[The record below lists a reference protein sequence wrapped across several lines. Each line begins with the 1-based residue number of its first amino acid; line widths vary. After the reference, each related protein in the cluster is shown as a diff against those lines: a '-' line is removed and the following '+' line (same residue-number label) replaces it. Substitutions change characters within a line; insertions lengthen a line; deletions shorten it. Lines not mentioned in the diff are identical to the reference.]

1 MKICV
6 ILLIAFIVEYPSAS
20 AIYRGQLV
28 DINQFPYAVSVQY
41 NEYGY
46 YSPICGGT
54 IISDKWILTSAEC
67 IDLLRNGE
75 INVRIGAKHALND
88 GTVMQIKRFIKHP
101 NYQSELSS
109 EANIALIEL
118 KSNIEFNE
126 NVKAANLS
134 SQTVVPK
141 VGSIGVFVNW
151 NTRDDPMLRKGD
163 STVMEQSKCIKA
175 IDSFLYDGVK
185 DDQFCAGPRKN
196 ACPQDVGSGFA
207 VNGTVIGITL
217 NKFMGCG
224 PYQNGPNVFI
234 NIAKYRDWINQQT
247 GV

>member
-1 MKICV
+1 MFLGFWHF
-6 ILLIAFIVEYPSAS
+6 ILTFCHTFTG

-28 DINQFPYAVSVQY
+28 DINQYPYAVSVQY
-41 NEYGY
+41 LEYGY

-67 IDLLRNGE
+67 IDLIRNSD
-75 INVRIGAKHALND
+75 IHVRVGATNALTD
-88 GTVMQIKRFIKHP
+88 GTVMQIKRYIKHP

-118 KSNIEFNE
+118 NTNIEFNE

-141 VGSIGVFVNW
+141 VGSNGVLVNW
-151 NTRDDPMLRKGD
+151 NSRDDPELRKGD
-163 STVMEQSKCIKA
+163 STVMEQSECIKA

-196 ACPQDVGSGFA
+196 ACP
-207 VNGTVIGITL
+207 VIYNNETYF
-217 NKFMGCG
+217 N
-224 PYQNGPNVFI
+224 
-234 NIAKYRDWINQQT
+234 
-247 GV
+247 

>member
-1 MKICV
+1 MTFCHT
-6 ILLIAFIVEYPSAS
+6 FSG
-20 AIYRGQLV
+20 AIYEGQLV
-28 DINQFPYAVSVQY
+28 DINQYPYAVSVQY
-41 NEYGY
+41 LDYGY

-67 IDLLRNGE
+67 IDLITNGD
-75 INVRIGAKHALND
+75 IHVRIGATNAIND
-88 GTVMQIKRFIKHP
+88 GTVMQIKRYIKHS

-141 VGSIGVFVNW
+141 VGSNGVLVNW
-151 NTRDDPMLRKGD
+151 NSRDDPELRKGD
-163 STVMEQSKCIKA
+163 STVMEQSECIKA

-196 ACPQDVGSGFA
+196 ACP
-207 VNGTVIGITL
+207 VIY
-217 NKFMGCG
+217 NK
-224 PYQNGPNVFI
+224 YT
-234 NIAKYRDWINQQT
+234 KS
-247 GV
+247 